1 MDPDGE
7 LFVCFLLTIVCNR
20 LLVPEAPAANHL
32 GPVLHRTE
40 TAQAGSP
47 SIWFTFSFSLSP
59 QHHHLH
65 SYTNTDNHI
74 LRLNSLLEQT
84 LLWNFLH
91 LFPFLSFPL
100 SQVTKKGLTV
110 FLVTHK
116 PVKTWVW
123 LDFCVSRFAPLHL
136 FL

>member
-1 MDPDGE
+1 MSNCLLVGRGVAQKRSAAGRWWSFVLVEGMDPDGE

-84 LLWNFLH
+84 LLWNFCIFSH
-91 LFPFLSFPL
+91 FCHFL
-100 SQVTKKGLTV
+100 
-110 FLVTHK
+110 
-116 PVKTWVW
+116 
-123 LDFCVSRFAPLHL
+123 
-136 FL
+136 